1 PTSGEISF
9 SEEEK
14 IIKNRDIRQLIEKA
28 VASENYRLAIRYH
41 FLYIL
46 QQLSRKEL
54 VIYDSSKTDEEYVN
68 EIKDP
73 RLQSRFK
80 RLNRIYDFVWYGNF
94 PASVSDYHKIR
105 EEFNSLEEIIQ
116 PQHEQSI

>member
-1 PTSGEISF
+1 M
-9 SEEEK
+9 
-14 IIKNRDIRQLIEKA
+14 
-28 VASENYRLAIRYH
+28 ASENYRLAIRYH

-54 VIYDSSKTDEEYVN
+54 VIYYSSKTDEEYVN